1 MVNRKLSQLT
11 KRPFKLDEGALTD
24 VRVFRRETGEL
35 FRNAVTV
42 ANEIVAGDLVV
53 PTADYTVSK
62 NPATAANVIG
72 EYVGDRTRYPGDDN
86 FSGSIALFGNIES
99 VVASV
104 AIAVGDVV
112 YYVQATAV
120 SANGE
125 KSVTNVVPAVHN
137 EPYKMV
143 AISAA
148 AVGATLDVVCIDL

>member
-11 KRPFKLDEGALTD
+11 KRPFKLNEGTITN
-24 VRVFRRETGEL
+24 VRAFRRETGEL

-42 ANEIVAGDLVV
+42 TTEIVAGDLVV

-62 NPATAANVIG
+62 NPTTAANVIG
-72 EYVGDRTRYPGDDN
+72 EYVGDRTRYPGDTM

-99 VVASV
+99 VIASV

-112 YYVQATAV
+112 YYVQADGV
-120 SANGE
+120 SDNGE
-125 KSVTNVVPAVHN
+125 KSVTNEAPTVHN